1 MELSALNIAKIIFG
15 IVVAIIVWIIT
26 HKDDHSHG
34 LFWVLWV
41 MLILTIAEMIRET
54 LEALWGIL

>member
-15 IVVAIIVWIIT
+15 IIFAVVLWLAT
-26 HKDDHSHG
+26 HKDDRSHD
-34 LFWVLWV
+34 LFWILWV
-41 MLILTIAEMIRET
+41 MLILAIAEMIRET